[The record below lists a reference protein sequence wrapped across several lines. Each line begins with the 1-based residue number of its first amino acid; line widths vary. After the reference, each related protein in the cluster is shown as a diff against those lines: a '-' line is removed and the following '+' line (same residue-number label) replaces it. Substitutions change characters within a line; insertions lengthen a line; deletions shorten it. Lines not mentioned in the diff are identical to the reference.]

1 MGKVLGIREIKAVL
15 PQRNPMLMLDRAE
28 QVDETHWVAVKN
40 LTINEIRNPS
50 DVAHARIYSR
60 VLEMCTPV
68 HVSGSDRRKSIGMDK
83 QRIVKEV
90 LNL

>member
-1 MGKVLGIREIKAVL
+1 MGGNNYRKMSYVDDIQKVG
-15 PQRNPMLMLDRAE
+15 
-28 QVDETHWVAVKN
+28 H

-83 QRIVKEV
+83 QRTVKEV
-90 LNL
+90 LDL